1 VGLEA
6 EVEEKGRITIP
17 ARIRKDLGI
26 VKGEKLDISSKNGTI
41 ILKRKKIVG
50 VSDIRGIIG
59 RGKVKLQD
67 IEDALGKE
75 YFF

>member
-6 EVEEKGRITIP
+6 GVEEKGRITIP

-26 VKGEKLDISSKNGTI
+26 VKGEKLDISSKNGAI

-59 RGKVKLQD
+59 RRKVKLQD

-75 YFF
+75 

>member
-26 VKGEKLDISSKNGTI
+26 VKGEKLDISSKNGAI

-75 YFF
+75 